1 MYIKSEEYK
10 KERSNRLS
18 RKLKQSIVSGFTRA
32 TTLPETF
39 QGDSSLV
46 DTRTWLYHGLISGE
60 LYVNVCYSAPV
71 SFSIDSAAISEHLS
85 ALVFI
90 FFNKLEEGLCP
101 FPRLTCFLLFT
112 SFFSLKFSPFNPSVY
127 QLSQLFF
134 FLLCTL
140 SDLEF
145 KDPIKIQRRN
155 KRSCLRLAGIR
166 YIIGCVRRSY
176 VCLFVCPSSKLNQ
189 VLRRSKKPNLRTE
202 QMQRTWQNKKK
213 KDQKRKRKL

>member
-1 MYIKSEEYK
+1 M
-10 KERSNRLS
+10 
-18 RKLKQSIVSGFTRA
+18 SGFTRA

-39 QGDSSLV
+39 QGDSSSV

-71 SFSIDSAAISEHLS
+71 SFSIDSTAISEHLS

-134 FLLCTL
+134 FFYSVHFQTWNSKIQLKSNAVTRDPVWDLPG
-140 SDLEF
+140 SDLLLVVVV
-145 KDPIKIQRRN
+145 
-155 KRSCLRLAGIR
+155 SV
-166 YIIGCVRRSY
+166 CVGRMCVYLS
-176 VCLFVCPSSKLNQ
+176 VP
-189 VLRRSKKPNLRTE
+189 P
-202 QMQRTWQNKKK
+202 QN
-213 KDQKRKRKL
+213 